1 MRMANHERPRNH
13 CRQLH
18 AGSSPCRPASGKS
31 SLPCRHRR
39 NHHLRPPRFRPEAPL
54 QNHCCAACRHPSP
67 SRKRLPHP
75 LSRPTLILTQK
86 TTALPIPDILPAMNA
101 RTGRAA
107 LGFAKADISVGRCL
121 RFQTTEMF
129 AAEYCARPQS
139 TNARTQRHVLIYQLA
154 VQAAG
159 SANPSHPYVFPRL
172 PARTGC
178 AERRQDN
185 LRRSRRHASIFRS
198 HARALDES
206 GYIPLCQSGHLRWA
220 MFTLPNSRYVCRG
233 TQYARPPSANA
244 RTQRHVLI
252 YQLAV
257 QAAGGREAF
266 PAVHTVFLACPFKTE
281 CAGSWQDN
289 LRHSRQHASIFRS
302 NARALD
308 ESGYAPLCK
317 SGHLRWAMLTLP
329 NS

>member
-159 SANPSHPYVFPRL
+159 
-172 PARTGC
+172 
-178 AERRQDN
+178 
-185 LRRSRRHASIFRS
+185 
-198 HARALDES
+198 
-206 GYIPLCQSGHLRWA
+206 
-220 MFTLPNSRYVCRG
+220 
-233 TQYARPPSANA
+233 
-244 RTQRHVLI
+244 
-252 YQLAV
+252 
-257 QAAGGREAF
+257 GREAF